1 MEDELQR
8 CAGLLREFGELN
20 HSRRDS
26 PTFTEVA
33 GIGTKEVAVSNILA
47 FLIDPTAAHGFG
59 KLWFRSLVKTAGQ
72 MGDQAAY
79 EYRNDCV
86 RHVERER
93 VTAKGNRIDLVVHG
107 EGVVVGIENKVL
119 ADLYNDLED
128 YAAAI
133 DNDAFNEGSE
143 PVRLVLSLN
152 DLSDVAAPSGFTSV
166 TYRGLFERVRENMAG
181 VECPSGPWLVFV
193 DDFMS
198 TIERLETRV
207 DGSASGFIREH
218 WDDAS
223 RFLEVVQKYRA
234 EQLGLCQT
242 IAALLDE
249 RGEIEGASWAKQWP
263 EFLGAIV
270 VHDSVPLDSH
280 PLAVRDRRL
289 CVSTEAWACEEGW
302 RIWCWIRG
310 NRGASSVL
318 WAKVDEIAR
327 GEGQSMLDRADGTLQ
342 MLPPDAAAEEVAAA
356 VERWAKVA
364 DMAMEALG
372 SRT

>member
-8 CAGLLREFGELN
+8 CAELLREFGELN

-26 PTFTEVA
+26 PTFMEVA
-33 GIGTKEVAVSNILA
+33 GIGTKEVAASNILA

-59 KLWFRSLVKTAGQ
+59 TLWFRSLMEAAGQ
-72 MGDQAAY
+72 AGDRTAY

-86 RHVERER
+86 RRVERER
-93 VTAKGNRIDLVVHG
+93 ATAKGNRIDLLVHG

-119 ADLYNDLED
+119 ADLYNDLDD

-133 DNDAFNEGSE
+133 DSDAFNEGSE
-143 PVRLVLSLN
+143 LVRLVLSLK

-193 DDFMS
+193 EDFMS
-198 TIERLETRV
+198 TVERLETRV
-207 DGSASGFIREH
+207 DGSVSGFIRAH

-223 RFLEVVQKYRA
+223 RFLEAVQKYRA

-249 RGEIEGASWAKQWP
+249 RGEIEGVSWVKQWP

-280 PLAVRDRRL
+280 PLVVGDRRL
-289 CVSTEAWACEEGW
+289 CVSTEAWVCEEGW
-302 RIWCWIRG
+302 RIWCWLRG
-310 NRGASSVL
+310 NKGASPVL
-318 WAKVDEIAR
+318 WAKVDEVAR
-327 GEGQSMLDRADGTLQ
+327 GEGQGMLDRADGTLQ

-356 VERWAKVA
+356 VEKWAKVA
-364 DMAMEALG
+364 GRAMEVLG
-372 SRT
+372 GGQ